1 MRRIRIAIFILLLAA
16 ALTLKAIFADD
27 SYGRLKELQVLLKRQ
42 RESNQELKTTVESL
56 KHQISS
62 LERDPRALEKAARN
76 ELVMA
81 RPDEMIFIFDEREG
95 R

>member
-1 MRRIRIAIFILLLAA
+1 MRKVLPTVLLLLAA

-27 SYGRLKELQVLLKRQ
+27 SYGRLRELQVLLKRQ

-56 KHQISS
+56 KYQISS

-81 RPDEMIFIFDEREG
+81 RPDEMIFIFDERES